1 MVAAYAKV
9 NCPFTDQKFR
19 SDVAFC
25 GHGIRPQYA
34 LALSRSSGRET
45 ISGAVGYVYDSF
57 SMTVV

>member
-1 MVAAYAKV
+1 MVAACAEV
-9 NCPFTDQKFR
+9 DCASTDQEFR

-25 GHGIRPQYA
+25 GHSIRSQYA